1 MRRLRA
7 REGNR
12 QTEWGCC
19 EGYVFILNT
28 GLPHRDNQRLPG
40 ECTFKKNRVK
50 MRSLGHSIIV
60 FFFFPSRQAE
70 VQTTPLVHSTCTAS
84 WQVTNAKLTFLF
96 STKEKRKVL
105 PFAKCTKAVFFDGSM
120 PIVKGRALASHW
132 AEKKEREFLTGT
144 LKQHMLLPHTS
155 TLKTGFYFTSFSP
168 QLHTSLSF
176 VEFPIACFL
185 ESHLES
191 LTKTD

>member
-1 MRRLRA
+1 
-7 REGNR
+7 
-12 QTEWGCC
+12 
-19 EGYVFILNT
+19 
-28 GLPHRDNQRLPG
+28 
-40 ECTFKKNRVK
+40 
-50 MRSLGHSIIV
+50 MRSLGHSINV
-60 FFFFPSRQAE
+60 FFFFLCGKQRYKLLLLFTSHPQLYGKSQMPKSHFSIP
-70 VQTTPLVHSTCTAS
+70 QKKKGKCSPLP
-84 WQVTNAKLTFLF
+84 NAK
-96 STKEKRKVL
+96 KGI
-105 PFAKCTKAVFFDGSM
+105 FFDGSM

-132 AEKKEREFLTGT
+132 AEKKERESLTGT